1 MKTKQGAFF
10 LLLILCGF
18 GLKAQVAEYYF
29 CVNSEEYESFKA
41 HVVFKGLDFGQGS
54 AEQMVRNDLESMLG
68 ESMEIKVFSPSTCP
82 CENDCQQVE
91 ISAKDWNGNLDERGL
106 SFKSIWGSTVEIGD
120 AVISEGRALWNN
132 PGEFLM
138 TRVFGQSTK
147 K

>member
-1 MKTKQGAFF
+1 
-10 LLLILCGF
+10 
-18 GLKAQVAEYYF
+18 
-29 CVNSEEYESFKA
+29 
-41 HVVFKGLDFGQGS
+41 
-54 AEQMVRNDLESMLG
+54 MVRNDLESMLG

-106 SFKSIWGSTVEIGD
+106 SLKSIWGSTVEIGD

-147 K
+147 NSPQKEAIHSLNMTTTSHLPQDLDFVKKLPIKRYCFAD